1 MESAAT
7 SDEGME
13 SLLRNFEQIYQGYKD
28 ALLEIQSLKTSRNY
42 ETRRY
47 EALEATC
54 NDLKTDNEQ
63 LRRLFNEPLSKFVD
77 EMKYRTKCQSL
88 TKELE
93 KANSKLLSLEDDHRK
108 MIKMLKHE
116 NEQKIHDLEKQ
127 VSCSLHKQASD
138 QALMNQLQQDLATHE
153 THIEILTSN
162 FEQVTADLQSKFNSE
177 IQELKDLL
185 LAEQEEKN
193 KLQVKLQN
201 AENELQIIKKKQINQ
216 QRDSIS
222 LHHVETLKQKIMKLR
237 KENESLKR
245 QVSVGV
251 GYF

>member
-1 MESAAT
+1 MELAAT

-13 SLLRNFEQIYQGYKD
+13 SLVRNFEQIYQGYKD
-28 ALLEIQSLKTSRNY
+28 VLLEMQSLKTSRNY

-54 NDLKTDNEQ
+54 NDLKTGPATFDITQ
-63 LRRLFNEPLSKFVD
+63 R
-77 EMKYRTKCQSL
+77 MKYRTKCQSL

-138 QALMNQLQQDLATHE
+138 QALMNQLQQDLAAHE

-162 FEQVTADLQSKFNSE
+162 FEQVTADLQSKYNSE
-177 IQELKDLL
+177 IQELKDWL

-193 KLQVKLQN
+193 KLQVKLQK
-201 AENELQIIKKKQINQ
+201 AENECEYPVKNWHLVVILGTNQ
-216 QRDSIS
+216 S
-222 LHHVETLKQKIMKLR
+222 K
-237 KENESLKR
+237 
-245 QVSVGV
+245 
-251 GYF
+251 

>member
-1 MESAAT
+1 M
-7 SDEGME
+7 
-13 SLLRNFEQIYQGYKD
+13 
-28 ALLEIQSLKTSRNY
+28 QSLKTSRNY

-93 KANSKLLSLEDDHRK
+93 KANSKLLTLEDDHRK

-138 QALMNQLQQDLATHE
+138 QALMNQLQQDLAAHE

-162 FEQVTADLQSKFNSE
+162 FEQVTADLQSKYNSE
-177 IQELKDLL
+177 IQELKDWL

-193 KLQVKLQN
+193 KLQVKLQK
-201 AENELQIIKKKQINQ
+201 AENELQIIKTKQVNQ

-245 QVSVGV
+245 QVTALKT
-251 GYF
+251 